1 MARPILA
8 TAAALAAF
16 TAVVVGG
23 AMQGIDNWAIDHAM
37 PGLNPFARHSIVS
50 RTGLWRPF
58 PLHSEWW
65 EKVLD
70 SYLYPAS
77 FLISMLI
84 VGTCSFVL
92 ARRGEHVPAAVWLG
106 TWVAANAAELAG
118 KTGLE
123 RPDLRWTNGR
133 ETIPLYSFDSSYPS
147 GHTTRAVVLAATV
160 AYVFPR
166 LRPPAAAWLVLVP
179 PALVIAGDHTI
190 SDVVGGV
197 LLGLLLVLAA
207 HAIIRRWTR
216 WRTSSPSSS
225 EESSE
230 TRRRSSPTLRAAAS
244 ISPTRS

>member
-8 TAAALAAF
+8 TAAALGAF

-23 AMQGIDNWAIDHAM
+23 VMQGIDNWAVDHVM
-37 PGLNPFARHSIVS
+37 PGLNPFARHSVVS

-58 PLHSEWW
+58 PLNSEWW
-65 EKVLD
+65 EKLLD
-70 SYLYPAS
+70 VYLYPAS
-77 FLISMLI
+77 FLISALI
-84 VGTCSFVL
+84 VAVSCAVL
-92 ARRGEHVPAAVWLG
+92 ERRGDRVAAVVWLG
-106 TWVAANAAELAG
+106 AWVAANAAELAG

-147 GHTTRAVVLAATV
+147 GHTTRAFVLAAVV
-160 AYVFPR
+160 AYAFPR
-166 LRPPAAAWLVLVP
+166 LRRAAAAWLALVP
-179 PALVIAGDHTI
+179 PALVISGDHTI

-207 HAIIRRWTR
+207 HAMMRRWTR
-216 WRTSSPSSS
+216 WWTSSRSSS
-225 EESSE
+225 AESSE
-230 TRRRSSPTLRAAAS
+230 TQRRSSPILRAARS